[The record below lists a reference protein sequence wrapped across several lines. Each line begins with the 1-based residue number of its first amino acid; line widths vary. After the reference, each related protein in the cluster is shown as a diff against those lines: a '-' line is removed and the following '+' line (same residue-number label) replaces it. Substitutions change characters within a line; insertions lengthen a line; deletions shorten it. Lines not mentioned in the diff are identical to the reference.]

1 MKKKIITFAVS
12 AMSLLIA
19 SCGSSNGFLEEKDT
33 VTKGN
38 SNKMDTL
45 SYVIGMNIGN
55 QIEYGIKPQLRDI
68 NYGTLVETIEAAAL
82 APEKIINVLG
92 VEISKEKMPTL
103 AEEHLGLEFN
113 SKIMAAMNDSTG
125 NTSVFAD
132 ENEKNIVSA
141 LLGANIGYSLIMK
154 NIPVQTTWVLTGI
167 KDVENGE
174 TKIDEMKA
182 HSFINNYFSVVVPE
196 QAKKISQEWL
206 SNVEEMG
213 GVEKTASGI
222 LYQIVDAGDPDVKA
236 INDEDEVKVLYT
248 GRDCYGKVFD
258 SNRWNDLPK
267 ERQEMYNKYSAEKA
281 GKDNPVDFA
290 LNQVIK
296 GWTEGMKLIGKGGRI
311 SLWIPAELA
320 YGERG
325 AGQDIGPNEAL
336 YFDVELLDV
345 TPAK

>member
-33 VTKGN
+33 VTKGD

-92 VEISKEKMPTL
+92 VEICKDSILSLTEKY
-103 AEEHLGLEFN
+103 LGMEFT
-113 SKIMAAMNDSTG
+113 SRVMTAMNDSTG

-132 ENEKNIVSA
+132 ENERMIVSSI
-141 LLGANIGYSLIMK
+141 LGADIGYSLIMK

-182 HSFINNYFSVVVPE
+182 QSFINNYFSVVVPE
-196 QAKKISQEWL
+196 QANERSQEWL

-222 LYQIVDAGDPDVKA
+222 LYQIVAAGDPDVKA
-236 INDEDEVKVLYT
+236 INDEDKVKVLYT
-248 GRDCYGKVFD
+248 GRDCYGNVFD

-267 ERQEMYNKYSAEKA
+267 ARQEMYKRYSAENA

-320 YGERG
+320 YGERS
-325 AGQDIGPNEAL
+325 AGQGIGPNEAL